1 MAATH
6 VSAPAVPLV
15 ATVSLLNGNRPVASA
30 RLQQRLEREGRVSL
44 VEGVPWRV
52 ERVAR
57 ALARRGYAASLNV
70 RAGGNGRRAPV
81 HGLGPSSGLALTGIS
96 RR

>member
-1 MAATH
+1 MVAIRNEPSMATTH

-70 RAGGNGRRAPV
+70 RAGG
-81 HGLGPSSGLALTGIS
+81 
-96 RR
+96 